1 VPGHFKSPSRDRL
14 TPCGAARRQHL
25 SGIRRD

>member
-1 VPGHFKSPSRDRL
+1 VPRNFKSPSRDRL
-14 TPCGAARRQHL
+14 TPCRAARHQHL